1 MILRLLDT
9 LPCIIFLLIFLIK
22 NLGTYKKIFTGSCSS
37 NGMQVITSIQ
47 ECNVA
52 AQEIGNTDTA
62 ATITENSPRPEGC
75 YDNGNLWFAI
85 NPMNK
90 GNGADSTRHPICKS
104 TDVEQIGKPLLTC
117 IYC

>member
-1 MILRLLDT
+1 MYN
-9 LPCIIFLLIFLIK
+9 IFIRIFH
-22 NLGTYKKIFTGSCSS
+22 KKTGPYRKFFSGSCTFP
-37 NGMQVITSIQ
+37 GWEPITNID

-52 AQEIGNTDTA
+52 AQDIGNMDTT

-75 YDNGNLWFAI
+75 YDNGNLWLAI

-90 GNGADSTRHPICKS
+90 GNGADSTRHPICKP
-104 TDVEQIGKPLLTC
+104 TDVEQIGTLFITC